1 MKAGINIWRALR
13 DITDVHPAW
22 ARVAAL
28 PAGRYLESD
37 LPRPITR
44 KLDVG
49 TLTGTKEF
57 DETQVG
63 CGNVFII
70 YVLIHS
76 FNQAIVLKVA
86 HPTHDAHHHN
96 ITFVTLHQVVFP
108 LFMYLLMYFQ
118 LLTYLCIS

>member
-63 CGNVFII
+63 CGILF
-70 YVLIHS
+70 
-76 FNQAIVLKVA
+76 A
-86 HPTHDAHHHN
+86 DAHVLNPSFIQVRLCNSMYTCLFIYLICDHL
-96 ITFVTLHQVVFP
+96 IQCVRLLH
-108 LFMYLLMYFQ
+108 
-118 LLTYLCIS
+118 C